1 MEDNND
7 DVDNTDG
14 NGNDFNNIDENG
26 DEDSTGRRLL
36 AKSSQ
41 SRQGRRERLFFNCL
55 KALSLRYVTLC
66 YITLHCHHNKVPSS
80 FSSPSITIN
89 GECL

>member
-26 DEDSTGRRLL
+26 DEDSTCRRLL
-36 AKSSQ
+36 SKSSQ
-41 SRQGRRERLFFNCL
+41 SRQGRRERLLFNSL
-55 KALSLRYVTLC
+55 MALA
-66 YITLHCHHNKVPSS
+66 LH
-80 FSSPSITIN
+80 
-89 GECL
+89 